1 MNDVELVLRF
11 AALYHNT
18 YLNYKPPIKKFLNE
32 DMEKYQFIS
41 KNDALELETAFK
53 NSIRIIR
60 SLFGNQAFRKFKKGD
75 EKNPNGN
82 WEERHFNKS
91 LYEVLM
97 YTFAKVDN
105 NQVQK
110 KQDIIRETWI
120 DLMTKDQEFIDSIE
134 KSTQTIKALTTRFD
148 KWRLALK
155 DIIDIETKEPR
166 CFTYTFKKSL
176 YDNNPICGICGQ
188 KIIDLDNAAVDHI
201 LQYWKGGETIPEN
214 ARLTHRYC
222 NWSRPRKE

>member
-120 DLMTKDQEFIDSIE
+120 DLMTKD
-134 KSTQTIKALTTRFD
+134 
-148 KWRLALK
+148 
-155 DIIDIETKEPR
+155 
-166 CFTYTFKKSL
+166 
-176 YDNNPICGICGQ
+176 
-188 KIIDLDNAAVDHI
+188 
-201 LQYWKGGETIPEN
+201 
-214 ARLTHRYC
+214 
-222 NWSRPRKE
+222 